1 MNTGRISRLFTFLA
15 LFLLLGVS
23 VQPAVA
29 GFWGDEAPRKENLD
43 AVVARLCDSLCDQ
56 VNLRR
61 EPVLISPSDLY
72 DAASG
77 LSLPL
82 ALQLR
87 GKLISAMKSR
97 GARVLLPGCDE
108 DRYLILQGT
117 WQREG
122 DRVAFDVK
130 IMRLGGDGPEAVA
143 AASESLPLA
152 KIDQNALVA
161 DLATWGR
168 FLVRKLELKDRG
180 RRRYTIYVRK
190 VRPRGDLRRRAEISV
205 YLGDW
210 LRTAL
215 AESDLFRVLDPQV
228 ALRNLKVSELRSRS
242 RAGNRIQ
249 PVASGRQPDTDLTA
263 DLIRAEAELWGT
275 VWRNHDNLE
284 IRASILDQQ
293 GRQVSAA
300 TVAVPR
306 ELFPGYL
313 VTGPSPAAAAEGMAA
328 PGSGMDGGE
337 KLKVELSTNRGDL
350 SPRFVNGDQIRFLV
364 RLNRDA
370 FVYIFYLNP
379 DGSASLL
386 YPLDRNNRPDNH
398 APKLPANSLLVL
410 PDDGCPYDLKACE
423 PFGTD
428 RVKVLA
434 CEKRLLLPP
443 GDSPDWSHADTLLSA
458 LCGQAFKP
466 NCGYAENQV
475 KLIIAP
481 R

>member
-1 MNTGRISRLFTFLA
+1 MIQERFSRLLP
-15 LFLLLGVS
+15 LLILVLLLGLS
-23 VQPAVA
+23 APPSGAA
-29 GFWGDEAPRKENLD
+29 FWGDETPRKENLD

-61 EPVLISPSDLY
+61 EPVLISTSDLY

-87 GKLISAMKSR
+87 GKFISAMKQR

-122 DRVAFDVK
+122 EKIAFDVK

-152 KIDQNALVA
+152 KIDHQALVA
-161 DLATWGR
+161 DIATWGR
-168 FLVRKLELKDRG
+168 YLVRKLEYKNRN
-180 RRRYTIYVRK
+180 RRRYTVYVRK

-215 AESDLFRVLDPQV
+215 AESDLYRVLDPQV
-228 ALRNLKVSELRSRS
+228 ALRNLEVSELRARSRS
-242 RAGNRIQ
+242 AARTKPDKAGERADNLT
-249 PVASGRQPDTDLTA
+249 SDL
-263 DLIRAEAELWGT
+263 LRAEAELWGS

-284 IRASILDQQ
+284 VRASILDQQ

-300 TVAVPR
+300 TVTVPR
-306 ELFPGYL
+306 ELFPDYL
-313 VTGPSPAAAAEGMAA
+313 VNHGSAPASKGLEVSESDAVAKG
-328 PGSGMDGGE
+328 D
-337 KLKVELSTNRGDL
+337 LKVEISTNRGDL
-350 SPRFVNGDQIRFLV
+350 RPRFVDGDQIRFLV

-386 YPLDRNNRPDNH
+386 YPLDRNSQPDNH
-398 APKLPANSLLVL
+398 APKLPAKSLLVL

-434 CEKRLLLPP
+434 CEKRLQLPA
-443 GDSPDWSHADTLLSA
+443 GDSPAWTNADTLLSA
-458 LCGQAFKP
+458 LCGQAFKLQ
-466 NCGYAENQV
+466 CGYAENQV
-475 KLIIAP
+475 ELVIAP
-481 R
+481 H